1 MKAARETGGG
11 MKTVGEVLTISA
23 VYLESK
29 GCVGFRRD
37 LELFMAGVIGCTR
50 LGLYCAFDRP
60 LDQLELDRLRLGLA
74 KLGQGMPLAYV
85 EGAVDFFGA
94 RIGVGPGVLIP
105 RQETELLAE
114 RVATHIEQRGA
125 HGVLWDVCTG
135 SGCLGI
141 SLKKKLPELEVVLSD
156 ISPVALDYAK
166 QSAFV
171 NGVAVERLLGDLMAP
186 FGDRQADYMVCNP
199 PYVSEEEYAVLD
211 PSVRDFE
218 PVLALLAGPRG
229 VELYERLACQ
239 VKKQLRPGGLVWLEL
254 PAHRAD
260 EIKKM
265 FTHSGFAATLLFDLA
280 SKPRFLELAL
290 T

>member
-1 MKAARETGGG
+1 
-11 MKTVGEVLTISA
+11 MKTVGEVLTVSSA
-23 VYLESK
+23 YLEAK
-29 GCVGFRRD
+29 GCVDFRRD
-37 LELFMAGVIGCTR
+37 LELFMAGVLGCTR

-60 LDQLELDRLRLGLA
+60 LEQLELDRLRLGLT

-114 RVATHIEQRGA
+114 RIASHIEQRGTPA
-125 HGVLWDVCTG
+125 VLWDICTG

-141 SLKKKLPELEVVLSD
+141 SLKKKFPKLEVVLSD

-166 QSAFV
+166 QSARV
-171 NGVAVERLLGDLMAP
+171 NGVNVECLLGDLMAP
-186 FGDRQADYMVCNP
+186 FGDRQADLMVCNP
-199 PYVSEEEYAVLD
+199 PYVSEEEYAALD

-218 PVLALLAGPRG
+218 PGLALLAGPKG
-229 VELYERLACQ
+229 VELYMRLACQ
-239 VKKQLRPGGLVWLEL
+239 VKKHLRSGGVILLEL

-260 EIKKM
+260 EIEKM
-265 FTHSGFAATLLFDLA
+265 FVQKGFAAMFLFDLA
-280 SKPRFLELAL
+280 NKPRFLELAL
-290 T
+290 A